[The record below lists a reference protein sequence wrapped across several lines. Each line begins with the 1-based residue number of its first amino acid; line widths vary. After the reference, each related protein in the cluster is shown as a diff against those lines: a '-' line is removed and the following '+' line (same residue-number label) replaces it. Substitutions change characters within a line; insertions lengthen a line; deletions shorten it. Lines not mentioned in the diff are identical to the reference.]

1 VNYKSYSLI
10 ALSVCASITASAQ
23 DTAISN
29 NTQKKAQDIEHVI
42 VTGSRMQESIDEV
55 PASISVIDN
64 QTIMQD
70 LLTSAELQ
78 TMLAIHVPGM
88 AAANTGTNTNS
99 GQTLRGRNALIMI
112 DGVPQS
118 TPLRNGKLGIRS
130 LDPSV
135 IERIE
140 VIKGATSIYGNG
152 AAGGIVNYIT
162 KNANSE
168 KALSGR
174 VALSSNFSAVKF
186 EDSAGQRLDL
196 AIDGTLGKFDYVLS
210 LVRDENG
217 VIRDSEGDVLGLT
230 YGLSDFKSDNIFT
243 KFNYNVDDLRSFQFS
258 YNYFE
263 GQQDTDYI
271 AVESNVN
278 AGIKSH
284 AIKNV
289 DNIEV
294 PGDPQGPRGNHNAKL
309 QYRDMEIFTNTDFT
323 ADAYWQQIENVFFYS
338 TKFKDDDLGLV
349 GGQSM
354 ITSEKTGL
362 RLNFNS
368 VFDFD
373 NVETTFIYGV
383 DILNDKTAQ
392 PLVDGRLWT
401 PEMDM
406 DNIAGYLQTKVI
418 FDEHWVIKAG
428 VRQESIKIGVNDFN
442 TLMIC
447 KTGKECTVPVS
458 VSGGKLEYDATTYNI
473 GLRYSNNDIFSPFIS
488 YSEGFDIANIGSLLR
503 NAQFTELN
511 TIDTEASIV
520 KNSEIGFSSVYENIR
535 FETAAFYS
543 TNNYGGNLSEDPLTG
558 TYRLE
563 RVPQKI
569 WGYEAAIDVVFTD
582 ALDAGLSYS
591 WLEGKNKEADTYL
604 DGGSISPPKIT
615 AYINY
620 QATENLRLAMNYTG
634 IQSRNRFVAKNG
646 KYSGKKAPVSSYN
659 VVNASTSYTIN
670 DATKLSVGI
679 ENLFNS
685 DYYSHTAQSHTFS
698 GWNVKGKGRTV
709 NLGLTYN
716 F

>member
-1 VNYKSYSLI
+1 MKVGSYSLI
-10 ALSVCASITASAQ
+10 ALSVCASLSVNAQ
-23 DTAISN
+23 EETKLKDVA
-29 NTQKKAQDIEHVI
+29 DIERII
-42 VTGSRMQESIDEV
+42 VTGSRMQESINEV
-55 PASISVIDN
+55 PASVSIINN
-64 QTIMQD
+64 QTITQD

-88 AAANTGTNTNS
+88 AAANTGTNSNS

-152 AAGGIVNYIT
+152 AAGGIINYIT

-168 KALSGR
+168 EALSGR
-174 VALSSNFSAVKF
+174 VAISSNFSAVKF
-186 EDSAGQRLDL
+186 EDSAGRRLDL

-210 LVRDENG
+210 LVSDENG
-217 VIRDSEGDVLGLT
+217 VIRDADGDALGLT
-230 YGLSDFKSDNIFT
+230 YGLSNFKSDNIFT
-243 KFNYNVDDLRSFQFS
+243 KLNYYVDNSRSFQFS

-284 AIKNV
+284 AIKNA

-294 PGDPQGPRGNHNAKL
+294 PGDPQGPRGSHNAKL
-309 QYRDMEIFTNTDFT
+309 QYRDMDVFTNTDFT
-323 ADAYWQQIENVFFYS
+323 ADAYWQKIENVFFYS
-338 TKFKDDDLGLV
+338 SKFKDENLGLV

-373 NVETTFIYGV
+373 NIETTLIYGV
-383 DILNDKTAQ
+383 DVLNDKTAQ
-392 PLVDGRLWT
+392 PLVDGRMWT

-406 DNIAGYLQTKVI
+406 DNVAGYLQAKLI
-418 FDEHWVIKAG
+418 FAEYWVVKAG
-428 VRQESIKIGVNDFN
+428 VRRESIEIGVADYS

-447 KTGKECTVPVS
+447 KTGKACTVPVS
-458 VSGGKLEYDATTYNI
+458 VSGGTLDYDATTYNI
-473 GLRYSNNDIFSPFIS
+473 GLRYSNNEIFSPFIS
-488 YSEGFDIANIGSLLR
+488 YSEGFDIANVGSLLR

-511 TIDTEASIV
+511 KLDTEASIV
-520 KNSEIGFSSVYENIR
+520 KNSEIGFSSVYENVR
-535 FETAAFYS
+535 FEMAAFYS
-543 TNNYGGNLSEDPLTG
+543 TNNYGGNMIEDPLTG

-563 RVPQKI
+563 RAPQKI
-569 WGYEAAIDVVFTD
+569 WGYEAAIDVTLTNT
-582 ALDAGLSYS
+582 LDAGLSYS
-591 WLEGKNKEADTYL
+591 WLEGKNKESDTYL

-615 AYINY
+615 FYANY
-620 QATENLRLAMNYTG
+620 QASEHLRLAMNYIG
-634 IQSRNRFVAKNG
+634 VQSRNRFEASEG
-646 KYSGKKAPVSSYN
+646 KYSGRKGPVSSYN
-659 VVNASTSYTIN
+659 VVNASASYDMS
-670 DATKLSVGI
+670 DAMKLSVGI

-685 DYYSHTAQSHTFS
+685 DYYSHIAQSHTFS
-698 GWNVKGKGRTV
+698 GWNIKGKGRTV
-709 NLGLTYN
+709 NLGLAYN

>member
-1 VNYKSYSLI
+1 MNYKSYSLI
-10 ALSVCASITASAQ
+10 ALSICATMAANAQ
-23 DTAISN
+23 GTSTSN
-29 NTQKKAQDIEHVI
+29 NTQDIEHVI

-55 PASISVIDN
+55 PASVSVIN
-64 QTIMQD
+64 SQTIAQD
-70 LLTSAELQ
+70 MLTSAELQ

-162 KNANSE
+162 KNASSE

-174 VALSSNFSAVKF
+174 VGISSNFSAVKF
-186 EDSAGQRLDL
+186 EDSVGRRLDV

-210 LVRDENG
+210 LVSDENG
-217 VIRDSEGDVLGLT
+217 VIRDSEGDALGLT
-230 YGLSDFKSDNIFT
+230 YGLSDFKSDNLFT
-243 KFNYNVDDLRSFQFS
+243 KFNYYVDDLRSFQFS

-289 DNIEV
+289 NNIEV
-294 PGDPQGPRGNHNAKL
+294 PGDPQGPRGSHNAKL

-323 ADAYWQQIENVFFYS
+323 ADAYWQKIENVFFYS
-338 TKFKDDDLGLV
+338 TKFKDEGLGLV

-373 NVETTFIYGV
+373 DIETTLIYGV
-383 DILNDKTAQ
+383 DVLNDKTAQ
-392 PLVDGRLWT
+392 PLVDGRMWT

-418 FDEHWVIKAG
+418 FNENWVVKAG
-428 VRQESIKIGVNDFN
+428 VRRESIEIGVNDFN

-458 VSGGKLEYDATTYNI
+458 VSGGTLEYDATTYNI
-473 GLRYSNNDIFSPFIS
+473 GLRYSNNEIFSPFIS
-488 YSEGFDIANIGSLLR
+488 YSEGFDIANVGSLLR

-511 TIDTEASIV
+511 KIDTEASIV

-535 FETAAFYS
+535 FEMATFYS
-543 TNNYGGNLSEDPLTG
+543 TNNYGGNMAEDPLTG

-563 RVPQKI
+563 RAPQKI
-569 WGYEAAIDVVFTD
+569 WGYEAAIDVTLTD

-591 WLEGKNKEADTYL
+591 WLEGKNKENDTYL

-620 QATENLRLAMNYTG
+620 QASENLRLAMNYTG
-634 IQSRNRFVAKNG
+634 IQSRNRFVATNG
-646 KYSGKKAPVSSYN
+646 KYSGRKAPVSSYN
-659 VVNASTSYTIN
+659 VVNASGSYTIN
-670 DATKLSVGI
+670 DAIKLSAGI

-685 DYYSHTAQSHTFS
+685 DYYSHIAQSHTFS

-716 F
+716 L